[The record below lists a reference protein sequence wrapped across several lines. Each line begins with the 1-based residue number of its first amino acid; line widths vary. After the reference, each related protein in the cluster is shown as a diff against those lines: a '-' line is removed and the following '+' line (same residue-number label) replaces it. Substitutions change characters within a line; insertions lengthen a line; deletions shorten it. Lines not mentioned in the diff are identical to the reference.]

1 MILAFGLLGVLGEK
15 NHPMKTHVEV
25 DAVVSDSTSAG
36 KPASFQICIKM
47 FGGHP
52 ITDLRSKKVGYVLW
66 LELDEAESM
75 IKKVGVEL
83 ERARNF
89 RSRTAT

>member
-1 MILAFGLLGVLGEK
+1 
-15 NHPMKTHVEV
+15 
-25 DAVVSDSTSAG
+25 
-36 KPASFQICIKM
+36 M